1 MLFAQLSTNGS
12 SSSPELGLNL
22 GSNTYPAMFEI
33 TRGIPEPLL
42 IEARRLGR
50 PQNMAGLDWKSDAV
64 ATVIH
69 PLL

>member
-1 MLFAQLSTNGS
+1 
-12 SSSPELGLNL
+12 
-22 GSNTYPAMFEI
+22 MFEI

-69 PLL
+69 PLLEGNGVIRLNGIGGVKFKTRIENSIRVFC